1 MSFRH
6 SLAAASGFLALAL
19 LVGCDKNAPSPAPH
33 AASPAPTNAAAASA
47 PATNSTVPIAGMM
60 RFTAKTGSG
69 MKMRLEG
76 TSTVHDWQVEGPLIG
91 GFMEVGPKFPTEA
104 GQAATPGKMEANA
117 DVFVPVRS
125 LKSIEKDGSPFSD
138 KMNEVMY
145 EKLKQ
150 SANPKILFHLTDLEL
165 KEVAASKDAP
175 YVFEAK
181 GDLAIAGKTNK
192 ITMPVNI
199 TPLGEKKLR
208 INGAVSIKMSDY
220 GVEAPVLVGILSTG
234 DQVKLKFDWMLVQK
248 DTSAAVAK

>member
-6 SLAAASGFLALAL
+6 SLAVASGFSALVLFA
-19 LVGCDKNAPSPAPH
+19 GCDKNAPPPAPR

-47 PATNSTVPIAGMM
+47 AATNTPASIAGMM
-60 RFTAKTGSG
+60 RFGAKTGTG

-76 TSTVHDWQVEGPLIG
+76 TSTIHDWQVEGPLIG
-91 GFMEVGPKFPTEA
+91 GFMEVGPKFPTEP

-117 DVFVPVRS
+117 EVFIPVRS

-150 SANPKILFHLTDLEL
+150 SANPKILFHLSSLEL
-165 KEVAASKDAP
+165 KEPAKAKDAP

-181 GDLAIAGKTNK
+181 GDLAVAGKTNK
-192 ITMPVNI
+192 ITMAVNI
-199 TPLGEKKLR
+199 TPLGDKKLKV
-208 INGAVSIKMSDY
+208 NGAASIKMSDY

-234 DQVKLKFDWMLVQK
+234 DDVKLKFDWVLLQK
-248 DTSAAVAK
+248 DDPAAAAK